1 MSVDDLRCNKEHEL
15 IFCLWSSC
23 WQH

>member
-15 IFCLWSSC
+15 IFCLWSRC